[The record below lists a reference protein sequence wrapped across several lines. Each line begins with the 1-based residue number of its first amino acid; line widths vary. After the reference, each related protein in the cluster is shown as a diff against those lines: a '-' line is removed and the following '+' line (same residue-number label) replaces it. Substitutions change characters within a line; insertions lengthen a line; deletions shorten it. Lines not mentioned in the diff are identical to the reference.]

1 MIEGMKT
8 LVVYDSLFGNTKKV
22 AEVVAD
28 ALGRTHKTRLIAAG
42 EVKIADLEKTD
53 LLVVGS
59 PTQGGRAKKEMQE
72 FLGKIP
78 EEGLSGV
85 RVAAFDTRILDKEQK
100 AAVRLLMRTI
110 GYAAPKMIKVL
121 EKKGGKAAVS
131 PEGFIV
137 EGKEGPLVKGEVEQ
151 ARKWAMEVLRKCE

>member
-1 MIEGMKT
+1 MIEGMKI
-8 LVVYDSLFGNTKKV
+8 LVVYDSLFGNTKRV

-28 ALGRTHKTRLIAAG
+28 ALGRTQKVRLIATSEA
-42 EVKIADLEKTD
+42 KIEDLGKAD

-59 PTQGGRAKKEMQE
+59 PTQGGRAKKEMQK

-78 EEGLSGV
+78 DGGLGGV
-85 RVAAFDTRILDKEQK
+85 KVAAFDTRILDKEQK

-110 GYAAPKMIKVL
+110 GYAAPKIVKVL
-121 EKKGGKAAVS
+121 EKKGGKAVVS

-137 EGKEGPLVKGEVEQ
+137 EGKEGPLAKGEVER
-151 ARKWAMEVLRKCE
+151 ARNWAEDMILHC